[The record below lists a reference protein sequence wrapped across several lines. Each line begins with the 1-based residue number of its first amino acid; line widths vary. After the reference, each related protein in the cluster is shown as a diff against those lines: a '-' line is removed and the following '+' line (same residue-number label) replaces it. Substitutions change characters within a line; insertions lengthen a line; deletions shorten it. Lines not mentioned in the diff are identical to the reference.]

1 MGYSS
6 NLVPHIGKV
15 PGVHDQYICAG
26 FSGHGMPQIF
36 GASKAVARMVM
47 EDVPFEQIGL
57 PALFKET
64 QARLDST
71 VNLMEESL
79 KVVWERPNAKL

>member
-1 MGYSS
+1 M
-6 NLVPHIGKV
+6 
-15 PGVHDQYICAG
+15 A
-26 FSGHGMPQIF
+26 QIF
-36 GASKAVARMVM
+36 GASKALARMVV
-47 EDVPFEQIGL
+47 EGVPFEQTGL

-79 KVVWERPNAKL
+79 KVVWEKPGAKL